1 MSEIVIDGL
10 RLVLQNLRLQDG
22 AMAKVQADYVA
33 NAIKEIERLN
43 AKVEEMHRWGRERC
57 ELNTR

>member
-1 MSEIVIDGL
+1 MSDMTIDGL
-10 RLVLQNLRLQDG
+10 NVVLQNLRLQDG
-22 AMAKVQADYVA
+22 AMAKVQADYVE

-43 AKVEEMHRWGRERC
+43 AKVDEMHRWGRERC